1 MSVISEAI
9 SEIRARVPEE
19 VLNAAFGGKIYS
31 RFTTMTSMD
40 EAIRATVIERIKM
53 LCDNVGGTQAV
64 IPLDQC
70 EVEVLD
76 VWNTVIRVPKKST
89 NGRRIVSALN
99 VTLFTQSTIT
109 SPYWQGYMQN
119 NTHVQLDAA
128 KQVMNS
134 YMPVPS
140 ISSAYVSL
148 IGENVILI
156 NGNGW
161 RTQSAALTVVL
172 ENEAEFGNIR
182 PAFKMAFF
190 ELVEHAAKAYIYK
203 TLKPKLDQGALVG
216 GFEIG
221 AIKEI
226 VESYADEEKMFQ
238 DYLENKW
245 RKKAIMND
253 PLRSQF
259 YRKISTGK
267 Y

>member
-1 MSVISEAI
+1 MSIVTEAI
-9 SEIRARVPEE
+9 SEIRARIPEE
-19 VLNAAFGGKIYS
+19 VLNAAFGGKIFT

-40 EAIRATVIERIKM
+40 EAIRATVIERVKM
-53 LCDNVGGTQAV
+53 LSDNVGGTQVV

-70 EVEVLD
+70 EVETLD
-76 VWNTVIRVPKKST
+76 VWNTVVKVPKKST

-99 VTLFTQSTIT
+99 ITLFSQSTIT
-109 SPYWQGYMQN
+109 SPYWQGYMSN
-119 NTHVQLDAA
+119 NSHPQLDAA

-161 RTQSAALTVVL
+161 RTQNSALTVVL
-172 ENEAEFGNIR
+172 EHESEFNNIK

-190 ELVEHAAKAYIYK
+190 ELVEHAAKAYIYRV
-203 TLKPKLDQGALVG
+203 LRPKLDQGALYG

-221 AIKEI
+221 AIKDI

-238 DYLENKW
+238 EYFETKW
-245 RKKAIMND
+245 RKKMIMND
-253 PLRSQF
+253 PLRRQF
-259 YRKISTGK
+259 SLKILTGK